1 MNKEELQRI
10 YNLILKKFKDV
21 DSTTF
26 TFEYFLENMSVTD
39 GRLNFWKTYKNDL
52 GLIKDF
58 KQFEKS
64 ITSGGPEYYKP
75 ENRIPSTDKPDFKSK
90 PCDENTYNWG
100 YGCMN
105 KKIGALNN
113 KFFGN
118 NYDGKYGDE
127 LLSKLR
133 NLGLLSNTDTI
144 ITKEIFDKML
154 PNYGTIQESKI
165 IKETVKNIL
174 LGELLKDI

>member
-1 MNKEELQRI
+1 MNEEELNRI
-10 YNLILKKFKDV
+10 YRLILEKLDATSNDV
-21 DSTTF
+21 PFDKYSKGMSTS
-26 TFEYFLENMSVTD
+26 E
-39 GRLNFWKTYKNDL
+39 GRKLFWKQYKTIL
-52 GLIKDF
+52 GLGDYNK
-58 KQFEKS
+58 FEKS
-64 ITSGGPEYYKP
+64 ITSGGSEYYKP
-75 ENRIPSTDKPDFKSK
+75 ENRIPSTEKPGFKFK

-105 KKIGALNN
+105 EKIGALNN

-118 NYDGKYGDE
+118 DFGGKYGDE
-127 LLSKLR
+127 LLIKLR
-133 NLGLLSNTDTI
+133 NLGLLGDKDTI